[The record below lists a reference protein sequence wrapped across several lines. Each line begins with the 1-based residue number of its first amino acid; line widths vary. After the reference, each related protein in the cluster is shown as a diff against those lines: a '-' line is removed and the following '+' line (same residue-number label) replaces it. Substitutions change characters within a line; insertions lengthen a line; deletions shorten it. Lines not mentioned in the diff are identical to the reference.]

1 MNKTKRSQQTVIF
14 HHPPFKKCLCIWLCW
29 ILVSAL
35 RIFSCNMRTL
45 SCGMWDLVSWPG
57 IEPGPHALATWSL
70 SHWTTREV
78 PSILS
83 WVCCCCGCYCGR
95 ATDGPGLI
103 PVAGAAGVGIVIS
116 VMGIPVMND
125 NRHGKLKALSQDY
138 LLWVK
143 LRRMKI
149 SWNESCAL

>member
-1 MNKTKRSQQTVIF
+1 MKKTKRSQQTIIF
-14 HHPPFKKCLCIWLCW
+14 HHPPFKNYLCIWLPW
-29 ILVSAL
+29 VLVAAL
-35 RIFSCNMRTL
+35 RIFSCNVKTL
-45 SCGMWDLVSWPG
+45 SCGMWDLVSWSG
-57 IEPGPHALATWSL
+57 IEPRLHALATWSL
-70 SHWTTREV
+70 SHWNTREV

-95 ATDGPGLI
+95 AIDGPGLI
-103 PVAGAAGVGIVIS
+103 TVAAAAGIVIS
-116 VMGIPVMND
+116 VMGIPMMND
-125 NRHGKLKALSQDY
+125 NRHAKLKALSPDY